1 MGLIQC
7 PACDN
12 QVSTQAESCPHC
24 GHPLKTKPTTT
35 TTTPSEP
42 QSQGL
47 GFWGV
52 VGAVVVAIIILSF
65 I

>member
-1 MGLIQC
+1 MSLIKC

-12 QVSTQAESCPHC
+12 QVSTQAKSCPQC
-24 GHPLKTKPTTT
+24 GHPLKP
-35 TTTPSEP
+35 TPSTPPP
-42 QSQGL
+42 QSKESQGL

>member
-1 MGLIQC
+1 MSLMNC

-12 QVSTQAESCPHC
+12 QVSPQAKSCPKC
-24 GHPLKTKPTTT
+24 GHPLKP
-35 TTTPSEP
+35 TPSTPPPVEKKE
-42 QSQGL
+42 GL